1 MEHGYTLLHMRDEL
15 VGSSLLDKNFKG
27 ALPAF
32 EEILAE
38 NLVYDME
45 DAHKVSVQ
53 CQRER

>member
-1 MEHGYTLLHMRDEL
+1 M
-15 VGSSLLDKNFKG
+15 GSSLLDKNFKG